1 MDATTG
7 YEALSFMDGYMGYNQ
22 IRMAPEDEELT
33 AFRTPKG
40 VYCYKVMPFGL
51 KNAGAT
57 KLFLGGAMAMT
68 LIFGDL
74 LHDIIECYVDD
85 LVVKT
90 KRRADHLKD
99 LQKIF
104 DRLRKHQ
111 LKMNPLRSN
120 VCAFGVTS
128 GKFPGFLVRHR
139 STLTRAGIVT
149 TGSEVAEGLIE
160 DAFTPVVA
168 CKIGRASCRERV

>member
-1 MDATTG
+1 
-7 YEALSFMDGYMGYNQ
+7 MDGYIGYNQ

-51 KNAGAT
+51 HGAT
-57 KLFLGGAMAMT
+57 QLFLGGAMT

-74 LHDIIECYVDD
+74 LHDIIECYIYVDY

-90 KRRADHLKD
+90 KRDHLKD

-104 DRLRKHQ
+104 DRLQKHQ
-111 LKMNPLRSN
+111 LKMNPLK
-120 VCAFGVTS
+120 CAFGVTS
-128 GKFPGFLVRHR
+128 GKFSGFVVRHR
-139 STLTRAGIVT
+139 RIEINPTKIRAILEMLPPKEEHLRVKKP
-149 TGSEVAEGLIE
+149 TGETFLYPKVYIQPRRGVSAI
-160 DAFTPVVA
+160 F
-168 CKIGRASCRERV
+168 

>member
-1 MDATTG
+1 
-7 YEALSFMDGYMGYNQ
+7 
-22 IRMAPEDEELT
+22 
-33 AFRTPKG
+33 
-40 VYCYKVMPFGL
+40 
-51 KNAGAT
+51 
-57 KLFLGGAMAMT
+57 MT

-90 KRRADHLKD
+90 KRKADHLKD
-99 LQKIF
+99 LHKIF

-128 GKFPGFLVRHR
+128 GKFPGFVVRHR
-139 STLTRAGIVT
+139 RIEINPTKIRAILEMLPPKNIRELKSLQGRLAYILTW
-149 TGSEVAEGLIE
+149 
-160 DAFTPVVA
+160 
-168 CKIGRASCRERV
+168 